1 MNLKQYQIEATRTCA
16 SLGSKELDDA
26 HMQAG
31 IFTEFGEM
39 VDVIKKHIAY
49 GKPLDWIG
57 ISEESADVCFYYVN
71 WDRIEG
77 IFYDDSLES
86 ILEKNVVID
95 NEIINWIDT
104 LVNYQEY
111 PGGELQLIYNFFK
124 SFDLD
129 FAKALDNNI
138 AKLKQRFPD
147 KFDTEKALNR
157 DLDAE
162 RRILER

>member
-1 MNLKQYQIEATRTCA
+1 MNLKQYQIEAARTCP
-16 SLGSKELDDA
+16 SLGSRELDDA

-31 IFTEFGEM
+31 VFTEFGEM

-49 GKPLDWIG
+49 GKPLDWVNLA
-57 ISEESADVCFYYVN
+57 EEAIDANWYGVN
-71 WDRIEG
+71 WDRMEG

-95 NEIINWIDT
+95 NEIVNWIDT

-111 PGGELQLIYNFFK
+111 SGGELQLIYNFFK

-138 AKLKQRFPD
+138 AKLRQRFPE

-157 DLDAE
+157 DLGAE
-162 RRILER
+162 RKILER